1 MRQAVRRPD
10 SLNLRVTDDSKAPR
24 GMKFELRTAIP
35 FDAQG
40 APWTGAYE
48 KKVLK
53 FRTTDSHGLLS
64 FGEVKGT
71 GVSTLAWRMPIQEL
85 N

>member
-1 MRQAVRRPD
+1 
-10 SLNLRVTDDSKAPR
+10 
-24 GMKFELRTAIP
+24 MKFELRTAIP

-40 APWTGAYE
+40 APWTRAFE

-64 FGEVKGT
+64 FREVKGT
-71 GVSTLAWRMPIQEL
+71 GVSTLAWRMPIRS
-85 N
+85 